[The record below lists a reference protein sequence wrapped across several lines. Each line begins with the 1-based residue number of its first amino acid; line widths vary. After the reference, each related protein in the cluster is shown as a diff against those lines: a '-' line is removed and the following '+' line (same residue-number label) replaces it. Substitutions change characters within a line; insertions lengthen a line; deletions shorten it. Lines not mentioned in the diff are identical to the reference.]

1 MDKSLRRKSRKKAS
15 VPKSRRPNSL
25 IIFPEMKGRT
35 VERIEV
41 SLSSDYRCVSIRFED
56 KTDFTIEIDTR
67 LVCEAFHADWKTGN
81 MRVLKRWPVLEE

>member
-1 MDKSLRRKSRKKAS
+1 MKSR
-15 VPKSRRPNSL
+15 SRKTKPIQRNLQRRAPSECVRYT
-25 IIFPEMKGRT
+25 EMKGRT

-67 LVCEAFHADWKTGN
+67 LACEAFHADWKTGN
-81 MRVLKRWPVLEE
+81 MRILKRWPVLKE

>member
-1 MDKSLRRKSRKKAS
+1 MKSQPRKLKPAQRTRQRRLPAGC
-15 VPKSRRPNSL
+15 VQYT
-25 IIFPEMKGRT
+25 EMKGRT

-81 MRVLKRWPVLEE
+81 MRILKRWPVLKE